1 VVSQAA
7 SLEVSQVVSQVGEDS
22 QVGGNSHN
30 SHSQRQDG
38 LASSHSQDGQ
48 ARLLSSHSHSHSLS
62 SHNLSNLSSLSNLHR
77 HRHSQLSLRL
87 RDPQ

>member
-7 SLEVSQVVSQVGEDS
+7 SLEVFQVVSQVGEDS

-48 ARLLSSHSHSHSLS
+48 ARLLSSHSHSLS
-62 SHNLSNLSSLSNLHR
+62 SHNLSNLSSLSNLHH
-77 HRHSQLSLRL
+77 HRHSQLLLRL